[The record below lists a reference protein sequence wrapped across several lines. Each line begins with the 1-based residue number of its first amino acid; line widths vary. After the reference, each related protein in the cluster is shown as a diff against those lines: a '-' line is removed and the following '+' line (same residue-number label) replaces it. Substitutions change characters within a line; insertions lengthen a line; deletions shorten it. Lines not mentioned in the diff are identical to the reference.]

1 MPRKTFSPSSER
13 IITKLRRIKVL
24 ASQSQAVAQAV
35 REVGISAQSNYRWR
49 KGYGGLRLEQAKRLK
64 EEEKKSHRLK

>member
-13 IITKLRRIKVL
+13 IIAKLRQIRVL
-24 ASQSQAVAQAV
+24 ASQSQAVAQAI
-35 REVGISAQSNYRWR
+35 REVGISAQSYYRWR